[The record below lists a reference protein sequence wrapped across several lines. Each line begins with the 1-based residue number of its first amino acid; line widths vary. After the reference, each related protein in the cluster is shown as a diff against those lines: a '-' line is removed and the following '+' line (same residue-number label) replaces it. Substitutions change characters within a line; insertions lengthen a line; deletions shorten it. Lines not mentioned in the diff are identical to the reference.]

1 MNVGSIAT
9 ALANGL
15 VLTLQI
21 AALSFVFALILGLL
35 VALCRMAQV
44 RVVSGAAFGYVQ
56 LFRAISLYIYILWI
70 YFGLPL
76 AFGLRLT
83 PLQAGVLAL
92 TLLDSAY
99 MAEIYRSA
107 IRAVDRGQWEAAVS
121 LGMSRFSAF
130 FSVVLPQALRIAT
143 PSLVNQLVDII
154 KDSSIVAVIG
164 ASDLM
169 YTTIRL
175 VSATNRPFELYT
187 AAGAIYLAV
196 VLVVSHLATRVER
209 RQRRYVYA
217 PEGTHV

>member
-1 MNVGSIAT
+1 M
-9 ALANGL
+9 
-15 VLTLQI
+15 
-21 AALSFVFALILGLL
+21 
-35 VALCRMAQV
+35 VALCRLAPPGPV
-44 RVVSGAAFGYVQ
+44 RAAAFAYVQ
-56 LFRAISLYIYILWI
+56 LFRSVSLYIYILWI

-107 IRAVDRGQWEAAVS
+107 IRAVDRGQWEAAAS
-121 LGMSRFSAF
+121 LGMTPPASF
-130 FSVVLPQALRIAT
+130 FSIVLPQALRIAT

-175 VSATNRPFELYT
+175 VSTTNRPFELYT
-187 AAGAIYLAV
+187 AVGAIYLAV
-196 VLVVSHLATRVER
+196 VLIVSHLATRVEKR
-209 RQRRYVYA
+209 FRRYVA
-217 PEGTHV
+217 PVAA

>member
-1 MNVGSIAT
+1 MNLSAIAS
-9 ALANGL
+9 ALGNGL
-15 VLTLQI
+15 LLTLQI
-21 AALSFVFALILGLL
+21 AALSFVFALVVGLL
-35 VALCRMAQV
+35 VALCRLAPLAPV
-44 RVVSGAAFGYVQ
+44 RALAFGYVQ
-56 LFRAISLYIYILWI
+56 LFRAVSLYIYILWI
-70 YFGLPL
+70 YFGIPL
-76 AFGLRLT
+76 AFGWRLT

-107 IRAVDRGQWEAAVS
+107 IRAVERGQWEAAAS
-121 LGMSRFSAF
+121 LGLSRRDSFVSI
-130 FSVVLPQALRIAT
+130 VLPQALRIAT

-175 VSATNRPFELYT
+175 VSSTNRPFELYT

-196 VLVVSHLATRVER
+196 VLIVSHLATRVER
-209 RQRRYVYA
+209 YTRRYVA
-217 PEGTHV
+217 AG

>member
-1 MNVGSIAT
+1 MNITAIAE

-15 VLTLQI
+15 ILTLQI
-21 AALSFVFALILGLL
+21 AALSFVFAAGLGLL
-35 VALCRMAQV
+35 VALCRLAPVAPV
-44 RVVSGAAFGYVQ
+44 RSLAFGYVQ
-56 LFRAISLYIYILWI
+56 LFRAVSLYIYILWI

-107 IRAVDRGQWEAAVS
+107 IRAVDRGQWEAAAS
-121 LGMSRFSAF
+121 LGMPPRVSF
-130 FSVVLPQALRIAT
+130 FSIVLPQALRIAT
-143 PSLVNQLVDII
+143 PSLVNQLVDVI

-175 VSATNRPFELYT
+175 VSTTNRPFELYT
-187 AAGAIYLAV
+187 AVGVIYLAI
-196 VLVVSHLATRVER
+196 VLIVSHLATRLER
-209 RQRRYVYA
+209 IQRRSVYSS
-217 PEGTHV
+217 

>member
-1 MNVGSIAT
+1 MNVAAIAS

-21 AALSFVFALILGLL
+21 AALSFVFAVLVGLL
-35 VALCRMAQV
+35 VALCRLAPFAPV
-44 RVVSGAAFGYVQ
+44 RALAFGYVQ
-56 LFRAISLYIYILWI
+56 LFRAISLYIYMLWI
-70 YFGLPL
+70 FFGIPL

-83 PLQAGVLAL
+83 PLQAGVISL

-107 IRAVDRGQWEAAVS
+107 IRAVDRGQWEAADS
-121 LGMSRFSAF
+121 LGMSRPTSF
-130 FSVVLPQALRIAT
+130 FSIVLPQALRIAT

-175 VSATNRPFELYT
+175 VSSTNRPFELYT
-187 AAGAIYLAV
+187 TVGLIYLALV
-196 VLVVSHLATRVER
+196 VLVSQVARRIER
-209 RQRRYVYA
+209 RLSLHVQR
-217 PEGTHV
+217 GI